1 MKRIMVIGDI
11 HGNWSP
17 VNILL
22 NKKHEEVECIL
33 QCGDFG
39 YWPKFHGRTYITPL
53 GYRRTEDN
61 YGLKNHNIP
70 VYFCDGN
77 HEDHASLRKWNDKIW
92 MDKNVHYMKRGSI
105 LTLGDGR
112 VVLFIGGARSIDKEY
127 RLAGHDWFPEES
139 ITEGELYGLPDI
151 DVDIVISHTAPESF
165 PITYERVGID
175 TTGFKDSNRD
185 KLEYV
190 LNLYKPKLWFCG
202 HFHKYQSGVT
212 KGCRWTALDMVGSSG
227 KWWTWLPM

>member
-1 MKRIMVIGDI
+1 VKRIMVIGDI

>member
-1 MKRIMVIGDI
+1 MVIGDI